1 MIFMALDTMSID
13 GDWIKDNETKEYNE
27 ITYDDDKVNVN
38 DVMNSVDVP
47 ITSFDEE
54 TDVNKIMDSV
64 DVPEVEFEDDKDVS
78 YYKKQFEEIYNS
90 KVNLEK
96 LIKDNS
102 LIDAPSKVISS
113 EDISKTDNKSGV
125 VEMDYVNEL
134 ISFTNALSLKYGKSN
149 YDMWNDIE
157 KEKYIQLYC
166 KVYNVSKEYAIKS
179 ISDSK
184 EDKVSEVFFGNNR
197 NAILEQIES
206 VKIILSDIYI
216 RYNEL
221 SYNDQQLFLE
231 LYSEYKKAKYM
242 SVTNSES
249 EQKQLNYIL
258 NVASQ
263 VSEFNSRLNNRTK

>member
-1 MIFMALDTMSID
+1 MALDTMSID

-184 EDKVSEVFFGNNR
+184 EDIVSEVFFGNNR
-197 NAILEQIES
+197 NVILEQIES

>member
-1 MIFMALDTMSID
+1 MALDTMSID

-47 ITSFDEE
+47 
-54 TDVNKIMDSV
+54 
-64 DVPEVEFEDDKDVS
+64 EVEFEDDKDIS
-78 YYKKQFEEIYNS
+78 YYKKQFEEIYNR

-96 LIKDNS
+96 VIKDNS

-113 EDISKTDNKSGV
+113 EDISKSINKSGV

-134 ISFTNALSLKYGKSN
+134 LSFTNALSLKYGKSN

-166 KVYNVSKEYAIKS
+166 KVYNVSKEHAIKS
-179 ISDSK
+179 ISDFK

-206 VKIILSDIYI
+206 VKMILSDIYN

-231 LYSEYKKAKYM
+231 LYSDYKKAKCM

-249 EQKQLNYIL
+249 EQKQLNYLL

>member
-47 ITSFDEE
+47 
-54 TDVNKIMDSV
+54 
-64 DVPEVEFEDDKDVS
+64 EVEFEDDKDIS
-78 YYKKQFEEIYNS
+78 YYKKQFEEIYKS
-90 KVNLEK
+90 EVNLEK
-96 LIKDNS
+96 VIKDNN
-102 LIDAPSKVISS
+102 LINAPSKVISS
-113 EDISKTDNKSGV
+113 EDISKSNNISGV

-166 KVYNVSKEYAIKS
+166 KVYNVSKEHAIKS

-184 EDKVSEVFFGNNR
+184 EDKVNEVFFGNNR

-206 VKIILSDIYI
+206 VKMILSDIYI

-249 EQKQLNYIL
+249 EQKQLNCLL